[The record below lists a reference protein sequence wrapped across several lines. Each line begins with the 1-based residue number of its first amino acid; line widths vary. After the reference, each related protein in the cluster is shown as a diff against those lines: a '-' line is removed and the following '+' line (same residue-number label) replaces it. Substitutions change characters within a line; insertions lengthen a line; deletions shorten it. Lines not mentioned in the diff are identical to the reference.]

1 MGEKV
6 CLGYGTVI
14 GMAVDND
21 NLEIT
26 IGLAGEVGQK
36 GLGRYLSSLRVGMM
50 MEREGVVITEFE
62 L

>member
-36 GLGRYLSSLRVGMM
+36 GGRYLSSLRVGMM
-50 MEREGVVITEFE
+50 MERKGWS
-62 L
+62 